1 MTSTKSDNK
10 PSKEMQDVSAEANK
24 SILSDADL
32 RSIKSAADVQALF
45 DRVGA
50 EAESF
55 ADYGSGFTILT
66 SKDRLVGVRFVI
78 LEWRFTPSA
87 KYGSDFASMAVV
99 TESGE
104 KWIVNDG
111 STGICSQL
119 RAITDER
126 IVNGRPNPQMALRVD
141 GGLRKSTYSQEYTDE
156 KTGELKTREAATFY
170 LA

>member
-1 MTSTKSDNK
+1 MPSVKTDAK

-24 SILSDADL
+24 SILSDSDL
-32 RSIKSAADVQALF
+32 RSIKSASDVQALF
-45 DRVGA
+45 DKVGA
-50 EAESF
+50 DVEAFS
-55 ADYGSGFTILT
+55 DYGSGFTILQDKT
-66 SKDRLVGVRFVI
+66 RLVGVKFVI

-87 KYGSDFASMAVV
+87 KFGGDFVSMAVV

-111 STGICSQL
+111 STGISAQL

-126 IVNGRPNPQMALRVD
+126 IANGRPNPQMALRVD
-141 GGLRKSTYSQEYTDE
+141 GGLRKSTYSQEYTDD
-156 KTGELKTREAATFY
+156 KTGEIKTREATTFY